1 MAALLSLVLLLVAG
15 GARAAVL
22 PESRVVNGQDAEP
35 YSWPWQISL
44 QYERDGTFRHTCGGT
59 LIAANWVMTAAH
71 CISKTRT
78 YQVVLGEY
86 DMSTGEGSEQRIP
99 INSDDIF
106 VHPKWLSFCAACG
119 NDIALM
125 KLQRP
130 AVLSTQVQVGRLPP
144 AGSVLPNGYPCVLSG
159 WGLLTTGGSTLP
171 DRLQQAELP
180 VVDYEHCTQPDWW
193 GALAIRKT
201 MICAGG
207 AEKSGCNGDSG
218 GPLNCQAEDGTWE
231 VHGIASFVSALG
243 CNAAKKPTVFTRV
256 SAFEDWIAEVGT
268 GNGILGCQG
277 ARVPGSWDI
286 MVSGCQGTWV
296 PWCWGIGMPV
306 QGAGFWD
313 ARELGQWHS
322 PLGVP
327 QGPVPMA
334 VALLARPSPRN
345 GRHRRVTGNKEPF
358 HAAGLY
364 KFYGLLVTVSSGT
377 FAPPLVALAVSPAP
391 QPLAIAGPLLRARGR
406 LGSPSS

>member
-1 MAALLSLVLLLVAG
+1 
-15 GARAAVL
+15 
-22 PESRVVNGQDAEP
+22 
-35 YSWPWQISL
+35 
-44 QYERDGTFRHTCGGT
+44 
-59 LIAANWVMTAAH
+59 
-71 CISKTRT
+71 SKSRT

-86 DMSTGEGSEQRIP
+86 DMSAGEGSEQRIP
-99 INSDDIF
+99 VNSDDIF

-130 AVLSTQVQVGRLPP
+130 AVLSEQVQVGRLSP

-159 WGLLTTGGSTLP
+159 WGLLTTGGSLP

-207 AEKSGCNGDSG
+207 AEKSGCNVGTAPGGGGTSRAPCGTDPASPHPQGDSG

-268 GNGILGCQG
+268 GN
-277 ARVPGSWDI
+277 
-286 MVSGCQGTWV
+286 
-296 PWCWGIGMPV
+296 
-306 QGAGFWD
+306 
-313 ARELGQWHS
+313 
-322 PLGVP
+322 
-327 QGPVPMA
+327 
-334 VALLARPSPRN
+334 
-345 GRHRRVTGNKEPF
+345 
-358 HAAGLY
+358 
-364 KFYGLLVTVSSGT
+364 
-377 FAPPLVALAVSPAP
+377 
-391 QPLAIAGPLLRARGR
+391 
-406 LGSPSS
+406 

>member
-1 MAALLSLVLLLVAG
+1 GHGVVMVTMRVQGGLSCSERPAPVGGGSGIQPCLL
-15 GARAAVL
+15 
-22 PESRVVNGQDAEP
+22 P
-35 YSWPWQISL
+35 QISL

-71 CISKTRT
+71 CISNSRT

-86 DMSTGEGSEQRIP
+86 DMSAGEGPEQRIP
-99 INSDDIF
+99 VNSDDIF

-130 AVLSTQVQVGRLPP
+130 AVLSAEVQVGRLPP
-144 AGSVLPNGYPCVLSG
+144 AGSILPNGYPCVLSG
-159 WGLLTTGGSTLP
+159 WGRLTTGGSLP

-193 GALAIRKT
+193 GAVAIRQT

-207 AEKSGCNGDSG
+207 AEKAGCNGDSG

-256 SAFEDWIAEVGT
+256 VLVVNPPAWHRANKPPTAGT
-268 GNGILGCQG
+268 SVFL
-277 ARVPGSWDI
+277 
-286 MVSGCQGTWV
+286 
-296 PWCWGIGMPV
+296 CWG
-306 QGAGFWD
+306 
-313 ARELGQWHS
+313 
-322 PLGVP
+322 GVWR
-327 QGPVPMA
+327 QQ
-334 VALLARPSPRN
+334 
-345 GRHRRVTGNKEPF
+345 
-358 HAAGLY
+358 
-364 KFYGLLVTVSSGT
+364 GLLHYG
-377 FAPPLVALAVSPAP
+377 
-391 QPLAIAGPLLRARGR
+391 G
-406 LGSPSS
+406 

>member
-1 MAALLSLVLLLVAG
+1 MAAMLSLVLLLVAG
-15 GARAAVL
+15 GVRAAVL
-22 PESRVVNGQDAEP
+22 PDSRVVNGQDAEP

-71 CISKTRT
+71 CISKSRT

-86 DMSTGEGSEQRIP
+86 DRSTGEGPEQTIP
-99 INSDDIF
+99 VSSDDIF

-130 AVLSTQVQVGRLPP
+130 AVLSAEVQVGRLPP

-159 WGLLTTGGSTLP
+159 WGLLTTGGSLP

-193 GALAIRKT
+193 GALAIRRT

-256 SAFEDWIAEVGT
+256 SAFEDWIEET
-268 GNGILGCQG
+268 IKN
-277 ARVPGSWDI
+277 
-286 MVSGCQGTWV
+286 
-296 PWCWGIGMPV
+296 
-306 QGAGFWD
+306 
-313 ARELGQWHS
+313 
-322 PLGVP
+322 
-327 QGPVPMA
+327 
-334 VALLARPSPRN
+334 N
-345 GRHRRVTGNKEPF
+345 
-358 HAAGLY
+358 
-364 KFYGLLVTVSSGT
+364 
-377 FAPPLVALAVSPAP
+377 
-391 QPLAIAGPLLRARGR
+391 
-406 LGSPSS
+406 

>member
-71 CISKTRT
+71 CISKSRT

-99 INSDDIF
+99 VNSDDIF

-130 AVLSTQVQVGRLPP
+130 AVLSAQVQVGRLPP

-268 GNGILGCQG
+268 GKGILGCRG
-277 ARVPGSWDI
+277 AR
-286 MVSGCQGTWV
+286 
-296 PWCWGIGMPV
+296 
-306 QGAGFWD
+306 
-313 ARELGQWHS
+313 
-322 PLGVP
+322 
-327 QGPVPMA
+327 GPVPMA

-358 HAAGLY
+358 HGVLAATGTLGPPNGAPRGHPPTPGLCSTPDSRCDPRG
-364 KFYGLLVTVSSGT
+364 KFQLQGCISFMGSLSPCPRGPLLPRRWPWRCR
-377 FAPPLVALAVSPAP
+377 PPRS
-391 QPLAIAGPLLRARGR
+391 PLAIAGPLLRARGR